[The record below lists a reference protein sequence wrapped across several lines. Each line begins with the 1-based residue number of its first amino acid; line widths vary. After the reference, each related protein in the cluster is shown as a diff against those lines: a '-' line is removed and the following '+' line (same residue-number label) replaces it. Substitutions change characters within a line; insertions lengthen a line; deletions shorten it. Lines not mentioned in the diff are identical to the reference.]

1 MAASVSL
8 IQAVDYSAPL
18 VLELNEIT
26 ILMAL
31 NSVGIIAV
39 MVLSIFVA
47 VSAFFGKGSQGLSE
61 SHFARK

>member
-1 MAASVSL
+1 MAKIGSM

-31 NSVGIIAV
+31 NSIGIVGV
-39 MVLSIFVA
+39 MALSIYVA
-47 VSAFFGKGSQGLSE
+47 VSAFFSKGSQGLSE
-61 SHFARK
+61 SHFSRD

>member
-18 VLELNEIT
+18 ILELNEIT

-39 MVLSIFVA
+39 MVLSVFVA